1 MVKCDATYSAIHA
14 GNYEL
19 LFFRNRQT
27 QTLYI
32 SDVIEPHNI
41 GQGTS
46 GGPGYYQIH
55 VGLYVSAIRD
65 AINRARQLND
75 FGGDTSRL
83 PDTWTRPYDLNVGKF
98 KPVRGFSF

>member
-1 MVKCDATYSAIHA
+1 MKCDATYAVLHA

-32 SDVIEPHNI
+32 SDVIVPHNI
-41 GQGTS
+41 DQGTP

-55 VGLYVSAIRD
+55 VGLYISAIQD
-65 AINRARQLND
+65 AINRARQLKD
-75 FGGDTSRL
+75 FESGATGL
-83 PDTWTRPYDLNVGKF
+83 PDKWTRPYDLNVGKS
-98 KPVRGFSF
+98 VRGFFF